1 MMMDGTY
8 DKGLV
13 FLSVL
18 IAAFATYASLRLLAR
33 ARASQ
38 GWIHRVWIATA
49 AGVLG
54 GGIWSM
60 HFVGMLAFSIPGM
73 STDYDPVLTLLS
85 LAIAIALTGV
95 GFAIAGGG
103 RASFARIGGAG
114 LMMAAGIVTMHYM
127 GMAAMRMAGTVTYSA
142 AWVALSVLIAV
153 AAATAAI
160 WLGSRDRS
168 PMLQVIAAIVMGVA
182 IAGMHYSG
190 MQAATF
196 TMATDMTGTSVPSV
210 TAFYLATLVSIV
222 TFGIVFTALAAA
234 RVERLFQMLARREA
248 RAALRLEVA
257 DLLRAKGPQ
266 ALPEVA
272 ALMGTHFG
280 VSRAGYGQLDE
291 QQEVFDY
298 DICWTDG
305 SVPALLGRFPAA
317 AFGKDIVASV
327 HRGETV
333 AIGDLARN
341 PLSDD
346 LMSRP
351 SIREA
356 NTRAI
361 LVVPFVRDGRLRT
374 IVYLNAR
381 EPRQWLPDDVVFM
394 EEIAERTRLV
404 IERAKA
410 EDQLRELNATLE
422 ARIEARTSE
431 LREAQEALLQSQKM
445 EAIGQLVSGL
455 AHDFNNV
462 LAAVVGAFELI
473 QRRIGDPE
481 KVKMYADAGLKAAD
495 RGARLTAQLL
505 TFSRSQ
511 RIQLRPL
518 YVCDIIDGM
527 EDMLSRTLGP
537 MIDVQYAKNP
547 DPVPVLS
554 DPIQVEMMLL
564 NLAINARDAMPEG
577 GSLVVATNVIS
588 IKDDHEIADGE
599 YVELAV
605 ADTGMGGRDETTL
618 RRALEP
624 FYTTKPAGKGTGLG
638 LAQIYGSA
646 RQAGGTVRLE
656 SKLGVGTTVR
666 VLIPTTQVPVAPGP
680 AGDGGEL
687 TLREPARIL
696 LVDDDDTLRD
706 LVASAL
712 SANGHILV
720 EAADGATAL
729 ELLASHAVDI
739 AVIDFAMPGMNGAVL
754 ATLIAERW
762 PGLPVLFASGFSDTE
777 AIERAVGK
785 GARIVQKPFRIDE
798 LLAAVGEMR
807 DAAQQPQASER

>member
-18 IAAFATYASLRLLAR
+18 IAAFASYASLRLLAR

-38 GWIHRVWIATA
+38 GWIHQVWIATA

-95 GFAIAGGG
+95 GFAIAGRG
-103 RASFARIGGAG
+103 RASIARTGGAG

-168 PMLQVIAAIVMGVA
+168 PVRQVIAAIVMGIA

-196 TMATDMTGTSVPSV
+196 TMAADVAGTSVPNV

-222 TFGIVFTALAAA
+222 TFGILFTALAAA
-234 RVERLFQMLARREA
+234 RVERLFQLLARREA

-305 SVPALLGRFPAA
+305 TVPPLVGHMPAA
-317 AFGKDIVASV
+317 AFGKDIVACV

-341 PLSDD
+341 PLSDE
-346 LMSRP
+346 LLSRP
-351 SIREA
+351 SSREA

-404 IERAKA
+404 MERAKA

-422 ARIEARTSE
+422 ARIEARTGE

-473 QRRIGDPE
+473 QRRIDDPE

-518 YVCDIIDGM
+518 YICDIIDGM

-537 MIDVQYAKNP
+537 MIDVRYAKNP

-554 DPIQVEMMLL
+554 DPIQVEMTLL
-564 NLAINARDAMPEG
+564 NLAINARDAMPNG
-577 GSLVVATNVIS
+577 GSLVVSTSVIS
-588 IKDDHEIADGE
+588 IEDDHEIADGE

-605 ADTGMGGRDETTL
+605 ADTGTGMDETTL

-656 SKLGVGTTVR
+656 STIGVGTRVR

-680 AGDGGEL
+680 AGHGGEV
-687 TLREPARIL
+687 TLREPTRIL
-696 LVDDDDTLRD
+696 LVDDDDTLRE

-762 PGLPVLFASGFSDTE
+762 PGLPVLFASGFSDTA

-798 LLAAVGEMR
+798 LLAAVGDML
-807 DAAQQPQASER
+807 DAAQQPQASAR